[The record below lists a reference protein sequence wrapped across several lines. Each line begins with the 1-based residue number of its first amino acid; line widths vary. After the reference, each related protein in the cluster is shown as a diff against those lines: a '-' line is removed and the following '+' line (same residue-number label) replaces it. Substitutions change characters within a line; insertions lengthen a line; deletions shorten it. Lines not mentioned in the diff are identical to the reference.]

1 MQLRHNILK
10 MYLLKAVLW
19 FMVAMPIIV
28 LFFQEHGLTLTEVMI
43 LQSIYSFSVAF
54 FEIPSGFIADIFG
67 RKRTI
72 VLSTIFTFIGFL
84 VFSFSGAEIS
94 CVFVG
99 NPFLITFPG
108 GFYAFAIA
116 QVLVGLGGSLMSG
129 SDSAIIYDTL
139 LETNREN
146 SYTKIE
152 GRTYAIGNFSEGF
165 AGILGG
171 FLAVGS
177 IYMPIYVQTFIL
189 FFSIPIAFTLIE
201 PTIHNENILNRSF
214 KAVLEVVR
222 FALVDNQKLK
232 WLIIYSSSIG
242 VATLS
247 MAWFAQPFFKAINIP
262 LAYFGVLW
270 AVLNFSAGFTSFN
283 AYRLENKYNN
293 YKILIYISLSVIIS
307 FILLGL
313 NFSIFGLIF
322 ILFVYLLR
330 GLVTPILRNAINENT
345 TSNKRA
351 TVLSIRSLI
360 IRVSFAISA
369 PILGY
374 IADNYSLA
382 KSFYGLAILVGFFSI
397 LSAIKLYRIR

>member
-43 LQSIYSFSVAF
+43 LQSIYSFSVAL

-72 VLSTIFTFIGFL
+72 VVSTIFTFIGFL
-84 VFSFSGAEIS
+84 VFSF
-94 CVFVG
+94 F
-99 NPFLITFPG
+99 G

-116 QVLVGLGGSLMSG
+116 QVLVGIGGSLMSG

-139 LETNREN
+139 LETNSKN
-146 SYTKIE
+146 TYTKIE
-152 GRTYAIGNFSEGF
+152 GRSYAIGNFSEAL

-177 IYMPIYVQTFIL
+177 IYMPIYVQTAIL

-201 PTIHNENILNRSF
+201 PTMHKENKLDRSF
-214 KAVLEVVR
+214 KAVLEIVK
-222 FALVDNQKLK
+222 FAMVDNQKLK
-232 WLIIYSSSIG
+232 WLIIYSSAMG

-247 MAWFAQPFFKAINIP
+247 MAWFAQPFFKSINIP
-262 LAYFGVLW
+262 LAYFGILW
-270 AVLNFSAGFTSFN
+270 AVLNFSAGITSFN
-283 AYRLENKYNN
+283 AYQLDKKNK
-293 YKILIYISLSVIIS
+293 YKILFYLALAMPTLFLFLGFNASV
-307 FILLGL
+307 
-313 NFSIFGLIF
+313 FGLIF
-322 ILFVYLLR
+322 ILLIYLLR
-330 GLVTPILRNAINENT
+330 GIVTPILRNAINENT

-360 IRVSFAISA
+360 IRISFAISA

-374 IADNYSLA
+374 IADNYTLA
-382 KSFYGLAILVGFFSI
+382 ISFYGLAIVVGFFSI
-397 LSAIKLYRIR
+397 LSAIKLNRIR

>member
-1 MQLRHNILK
+1 MQLRHNIFK

-43 LQSIYSFSVAF
+43 LQSIYSFSVAL
-54 FEIPSGFIADIFG
+54 FEIPSGFIADVFG

-72 VLSTIFTFIGFL
+72 ILSTIFTFIGFL
-84 VFSFSGAEIS
+84 VFSF
-94 CVFVG
+94 F
-99 NPFLITFPG
+99 G

-116 QVLVGLGGSLMSG
+116 QVLVGIGGSLMSG

-139 LETNREN
+139 LETN
-146 SYTKIE
+146 SKTTYTKIE
-152 GRTYAIGNFSEGF
+152 GRTYAIGNFSEAF

-177 IYMPIYVQTFIL
+177 IYLPIYVQTSIL

-201 PTIHNENILNRSF
+201 PSMHKENKLDRSF
-214 KAVLEVVR
+214 KAVLEVVK
-222 FALVDNQKLK
+222 FAMVDNQKLK
-232 WLIIYSSSIG
+232 WLIIYSSAMG

-247 MAWFAQPFFKAINIP
+247 MAWFAQPFFKEIGVP
-262 LAYFGVLW
+262 LAYFGILW
-270 AVLNFSAGFTSFN
+270 AALNFSAGLTSFN
-283 AYRLENKYNN
+283 AHQLEKKDKN
-293 YKILIYISLSVIIS
+293 YKMLFYLALAISTS
-307 FILLGL
+307 FIFLGY
-313 NFSIFGLIF
+313 NTSVFGLIF
-322 ILFVYLLR
+322 ILFIYLLR

-360 IRVSFAISA
+360 IRISFAISA

-382 KSFYGLAILVGFFSI
+382 ISFYGLAIVVGFFSI